1 MNEERGEGAT
11 SGGSATFHASSLETT
26 AAGPSARVRPMEK
39 GGDGDKAG
47 DHGVDATEGAEQ
59 ATLSRCGEWTA
70 MDEAG
75 NDEVGA
81 WRPESSSKEETSGGA
96 ATFHATGS
104 REPRRP
110 ARAPA

>member
-1 MNEERGEGAT
+1 
-11 SGGSATFHASSLETT
+11 
-26 AAGPSARVRPMEK
+26 MEK

-47 DHGVDATEGAEQ
+47 DHGVDTTEGAEQ

-75 NDEVGA
+75 NYGFGT
-81 WRPESSSKEETSGGA
+81 RLPESFYEDFASILEACEIEEEEKTSGGA